1 MSDNLRVGI
10 TSDSVQILRDGE
22 SVAGFTAGLALIVG
36 TTILKHVNAD
46 DPQAVAEIEA
56 ALHLQD
62 KDGQL
67 AEEFARHKFSVQLC
81 SDGDIMCWLDARII
95 FTAAADDAKQLAGE
109 IITAATEIMQTKHNY

>member
-1 MSDNLRVGI
+1 MSDLRVAI
-10 TSDSVQILRDGE
+10 TSDRVQVLQNGKPA
-22 SVAGFTAGLALIVG
+22 VGFSPGLALYVG
-36 TTILKHVNAD
+36 TEILKWANAD
-46 DPQAVAEIEA
+46 NPQAVEEIEG

-62 KDGQL
+62 ADGQL

-109 IITAATEIMQTKHNY
+109 IITAATEIMQAQNNY